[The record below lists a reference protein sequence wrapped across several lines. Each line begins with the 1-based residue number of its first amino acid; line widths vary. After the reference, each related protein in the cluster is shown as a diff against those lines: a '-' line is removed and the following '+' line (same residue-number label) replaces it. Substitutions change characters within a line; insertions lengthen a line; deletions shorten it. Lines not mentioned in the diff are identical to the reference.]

1 MHARAPYAVCCGPR
15 RPLAAVLYG
24 LALFAASAAQAA
36 TVAPAAASAP
46 LIQSAPQNLV
56 ASAPAAAASTP
67 QAASVVQGAVQA
79 LSPMATGQFIAV
91 LLPARTK
98 AWKPAVDAI
107 KAGLFAAEGALSD
120 GDQPPL
126 RVFDT
131 TDADE
136 DILTQ
141 FNRAR
146 NLGAAAVIGPLTKTA
161 VNNIGDNAH
170 FEFPVLVLN
179 SFDDKTLRRAN
190 FYSFSLSTEAEAGQ
204 VAGWMREQG
213 VASPVILVADGALP
227 KRMAQGFT
235 ESWKGEK
242 PPGVL
247 AVPTSKADY
256 AALRTQLDL
265 LQADA
270 VFLAMNDKMARRVRP
285 FIGTDRPI
293 YATSQINPGRI
304 PPTAMID
311 LLGIRYLDMPWIGD
325 PANPAWRM
333 YEHAR
338 SPSNDVERL
347 FALGVDA
354 WRLSAAI
361 LGARPGSVIDDNGLT
376 GELHVGADGVVERQ
390 MMPLEMSLKVP
401 DAEAPDSQPGA
412 APPASPAASAPAVPH
427 E

>member
-1 MHARAPYAVCCGPR
+1 MHARAPFAVCCGPR

-24 LALFAASAAQAA
+24 LALFAASAVQAA
-36 TVAPAAASAP
+36 AP
-46 LIQSAPQNLV
+46 LTVISSTV
-56 ASAPAAAASTP
+56 ASAPATAPLPQNNASSPAAVPVTAS
-67 QAASVVQGAVQA
+67 GVQA
-79 LSPMATGQFIAV
+79 LAPTATGQFIAV
-91 LLPARTK
+91 LLPARSK

-126 RVFDT
+126 RIFDT
-131 TDADE
+131 TDADD

-161 VNNIGDNAH
+161 VNNLGDNAH
-170 FEFPVLVLN
+170 FEFPVLALN
-179 SFDDKTLRRAN
+179 AFDDKTFRRPN
-190 FYSFSLSTEAEAGQ
+190 FYSFSLSTEAEAAQ
-204 VAGWMREQG
+204 VAGWMHDDG
-213 VASPVILVADGALP
+213 VTNPLIVVGDGALAQ
-227 KRMAQGFT
+227 RMAQGFT
-235 ESWKGEK
+235 EGWQAQGGKL
-242 PPGVL
+242 PGVL
-247 AVPTSKADY
+247 AMPVNRPDY
-256 AALRTQLDL
+256 TALRGQLEQM
-265 LQADA
+265 QADA

-285 FIGTDRPI
+285 FIGTDRPV
-293 YATSQINPGRI
+293 YATSQINPGRLA
-304 PPTAMID
+304 PTAMID
-311 LLGIRYLDMPWIGD
+311 LAGIRYLDMPWIGD

-361 LGARPGSVIDDNGLT
+361 LGARPGTAIDDNGLT
-376 GELHVGADGVVERQ
+376 GELHVGPDGVVVRR

-401 DAEAPDSQPGA
+401 DAEAPDSHPLE
-412 APPASPAASAPAVPH
+412 PAASAPTAAVH